1 MHEILNSHALQWC
14 KSRLCA
20 IYRSRVTAGKK
31 ITTFTLKAI
40 TGESSEKGYKL
51 TYIKAWADSGRGLI
65 PSIQC
70 LNFI

>member
-1 MHEILNSHALQWC
+1 MNIEQPCFSMVQAHLG
-14 KSRLCA
+14 A
-20 IYRSRVTAGKK
+20 IYCSRVTAGTK

-40 TGESSEKGYKL
+40 TGESSEKGQKL
-51 TYIKAWADSGRGLI
+51 TFIKAWADTGRGLI